1 MKNGFV
7 TEISFDYSLK
17 DLAILLKDK
26 INFRMNIWGVGRND
40 LSEIIGDNYHMI
52 LPRNHDI
59 NFY

>member
-1 MKNGFV
+1 MKKVSIVG
-7 TEISFDYSLK
+7 K
-17 DLAILLKDK
+17 DPEKIDLMKDK